1 MKNIEFNQAFTALE
15 YIKKSFSYSN
25 VSNDKYFMTPN
36 GMTLRGTPLGEAI
49 MASVP
54 LVERFKKENSL
65 QIVNTVFLT
74 DGAGQLPQSYLKKE
88 KGRSGLWNTDY
99 QTHYVSSTKDSVYI
113 HDQGRI
119 Y

>member
-1 MKNIEFNQAFTALE
+1 
-15 YIKKSFSYSN
+15 
-25 VSNDKYFMTPN
+25 MTPN

-54 LVERFKKENSL
+54 LVEIQKENSL

-74 DGAGQLPQSYLKKE
+74 DGGSCTIILEKKKNE
-88 KGRSGLWNTDY
+88 RWNTDY

-113 HDQGRI
+113 HDG
-119 Y
+119 